1 MLTESTQN
9 SNNVGLNNEMDE
21 SVLEPEPVDISSIT
35 DKTKSDDEN
44 CPPDFESTPRKPSHK
59 KAAPANFYAD
69 LSVIQRKKLCIQE
82 RVLQVQEKKAEIMEK
97 QCKMQAEKHGK
108 EMMLLDLKMRK
119 EQLEVYRLEREMGV
133 SVEITDI
140 ENTTE

>member
-1 MLTESTQN
+1 
-9 SNNVGLNNEMDE
+9 
-21 SVLEPEPVDISSIT
+21 
-35 DKTKSDDEN
+35 
-44 CPPDFESTPRKPSHK
+44 
-59 KAAPANFYAD
+59 
-69 LSVIQRKKLCIQE
+69 
-82 RVLQVQEKKAEIMEK
+82 MEK